1 MMSYHRVL
9 DWLFEKVFPYLI
21 GGACLVVALSDLLQR
36 HYTEGILFIPLG
48 IVYVLL
54 RGLKRAWQRAGY
66 SRARAEILAALAE
79 ADKRGLDHSTFWI
92 TQYEKT
98 VGDMVA
104 WR

>member
-1 MMSYHRVL
+1 MSHRFL
-9 DWLFEKVFPYLI
+9 DWFFDKASPYLL
-21 GGACLVVALSDLLQR
+21 GGACLAVALASLLQR
-36 HYTEGILFIPLG
+36 HYAEGLLFLPMGL
-48 IVYVLL
+48 VYWSL
-54 RGLKRAWQRAGY
+54 RGLKRTWQRAGY

-98 VGDMVA
+98 ISDMVA